1 MASALHRWHRVR
13 QAYNEEFAEFW
24 GAFMVI
30 LFGTGVECEVRL
42 HYAEHGMAG
51 AFGNYLQ
58 CRIAWAA
65 GIALGCWAAGGISGA
80 HLNPAVTIAMRLL
93 RRFPERKVL
102 SYIVAQVLGCM
113 AAAFVVY
120 ALYHDSITAYEGG
133 AGRTVLG
140 PRATAGLFVTFPSAL
155 IARSTAYMTEVVGTA
170 TLLFLVAAMGDQ
182 GNWALRRGAMPI
194 GLFFAVLAIGSA
206 LGYNT
211 GYALNPARDLGP
223 RLVLT
228 LLGYGKELWT
238 HDSAYWLFG
247 PVLAPIV
254 GGVLGVGLY
263 DAFLYT
269 GDDSVLTEHDAPI
282 ALDGD
287 AHDSHFADVEHDR
300 VE

>member
-1 MASALHRWHRVR
+1 MRV
-13 QAYNEEFAEFW
+13 
-24 GAFMVI
+24 
-30 LFGTGVECEVRL
+30 
-42 HYAEHGMAG
+42 
-51 AFGNYLQ
+51 
-58 CRIAWAA
+58 
-65 GIALGCWAAGGISGA
+65 
-80 HLNPAVTIAMRLL
+80 L

-102 SYIVAQVLGCM
+102 SYIVAQVLGCFV
-113 AAAFVVY
+113 AALVVY
-120 ALYHDSITAYEGG
+120 ALYHDSIAVFEGG
-133 AGRTVLG
+133 AARTVVG

-155 IARSTAYMTEVVGTA
+155 IARSTAYMTELVGTA

-182 GNWALRRGAMPI
+182 GNWALRRGTMPI

-223 RLVLT
+223 RLALM

-238 HDSAYWLFG
+238 HDGAYWLFG
-247 PVLAPIV
+247 PVLAPVV
-254 GGVLGVGLY
+254 GGLLGVGLY

-269 GDDSVLTEHDAPI
+269 GDDSVLTEYDGPI
-282 ALDGD
+282 ALADN